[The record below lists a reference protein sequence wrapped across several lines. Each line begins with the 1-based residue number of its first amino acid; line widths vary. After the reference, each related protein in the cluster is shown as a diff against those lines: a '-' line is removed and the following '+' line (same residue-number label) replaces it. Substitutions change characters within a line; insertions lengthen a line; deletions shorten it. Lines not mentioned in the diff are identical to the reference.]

1 MLFASLALTGA
12 ISFTAWVLLGTL
24 SVPYYVEITWA
35 TGLVFFGFLSAAMII
50 RFLRSQVVL
59 SSYHGGISYRPYC
72 TEVSEW
78 EAVRSTT
85 LELVEQE
92 SRLRVTV
99 LKSPGLQDKV
109 EFEDFTIDM
118 SLLDGDPATIVGS
131 IERYQPVQQ
140 ALSEEWQ

>member
-1 MLFASLALTGA
+1 MFFASLALTGA
-12 ISFTAWVLLGTL
+12 IAFTTWVLLGTL

-35 TGLVFFGFLSAAMII
+35 TSLVFFGFLSAAMIV
-50 RFLRSQVVL
+50 RFLRSEVVL
-59 SSYHGGISYRPYC
+59 SIHHGGIVYRPYS
-72 TEVSEW
+72 TDVVGW
-78 EAVRSTT
+78 EAIRSTT

-92 SRLRVTV
+92 LRLRVTL
-99 LKSPGLQDKV
+99 LKNPHLQDKA

-118 SLLDGDPATIVGS
+118 SLLDGDPETIVAS